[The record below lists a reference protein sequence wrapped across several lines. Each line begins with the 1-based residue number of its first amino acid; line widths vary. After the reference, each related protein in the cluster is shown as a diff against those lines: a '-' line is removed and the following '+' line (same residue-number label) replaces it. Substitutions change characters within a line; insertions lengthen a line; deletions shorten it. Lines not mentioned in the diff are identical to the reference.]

1 MRLVSSMNIND
12 HFTSHH
18 LSLAEPT
25 STMAT
30 TSFPPLL
37 ESETDTAEGEEVIYR
52 ELLTSHLIT
61 RLATQGWLFITPL
74 VLIRFTGGHLIGA
87 AVWGLTTMLATA
99 MLNPGLG
106 AWADQTDRCLVVT
119 LGVAAQAVAVLGAT
133 AVLAF
138 ALQDS
143 AENNWLALFAF
154 IGFSVV
160 EKLGV
165 TLSDVA
171 VKREWAPRLFAG
183 ERLKRT
189 NSMMSQIDLISETVG
204 PFVAGLLITPSL
216 GLLPS
221 EVVGFLAVGFLN
233 VLSFPPQLLLLRRIY
248 AARKHQLQPL
258 NAAEVQRKANPLT
271 PKGGAWSAW
280 FHHPSGIQFLGISY
294 SVLYLTVLSPHGAFL
309 TAHLAQR
316 QVPLYQLSLLR
327 GAGALCGISGL
338 LAHPPAVQLVGHR
351 SADGVFVV
359 WLAAFSVFALL
370 AFDQAP
376 DSGLTLPLLIFMV
389 SVCLARE
396 GLYGFELGVLNTEQE
411 LSDARHRSAI
421 GAVDSA
427 LTSLATLVMYA
438 SGLVWG
444 RPDDFGFLVCCS
456 TVFVS
461 SGAVIYLTWMLLYH
475 SHRHRH
481 DEVHCHEDGQ
491 DGHGHS
497 HPDEKH
503 TPHIPC
509 NKRRHSPM
517 AGTSTSISTGPTCV
531 LCNEIARQIER
542 SFDLHSCFSLSS
554 FFVGPDRIS
563 VASKIRNM
571 GKMSFVTHQRL

>member
-1 MRLVSSMNIND
+1 MYTSFTFLKSFLFKG
-12 HFTSHH
+12 FTSI
-18 LSLAEPT
+18 LSNKTSSLVEPT
-25 STMAT
+25 SAMAT

-37 ESETDTAEGEEVIYR
+37 ESETDTAEGEEVIYW

-99 MLNPGLG
+99 MLNPVLG

-133 AVLAF
+133 VVLAL
-138 ALQDS
+138 ALLDS

-171 VKREWAPRLFAG
+171 VKREWAPRLFSG

-189 NSMMSQIDLISETVG
+189 NSMMSQIDLISETLG
-204 PFVAGLLITPSL
+204 PFFAGLLITPSL

-221 EVVGFLAVGFLN
+221 EIVGFLAVGFLN

-327 GAGALCGISGL
+327 GAGALCGILGL
-338 LAHPPAVQLVGHR
+338 LVHPPVVHLVGHQP
-351 SADGVFVV
+351 ADGVFVV
-359 WLAAFSVFALL
+359 WLAAFSVLALL

-376 DSGLTLPLLIFMV
+376 DSKRLTLPLLIFMA
-389 SVCLARE
+389 SVCLARP

-456 TVFVS
+456 TVFVT

-481 DEVHCHEDGQ
+481 GDEGHCHEDGQ
-491 DGHGHS
+491 DGHGHG
-497 HPDEKH
+497 HHDEKH
-503 TPHIPC
+503 THTLQQEEALTDGWHEHIHFHRPNIC
-509 NKRRHSPM
+509 
-517 AGTSTSISTGPTCV
+517 AV
-531 LCNEIARQIER
+531 Q
-542 SFDLHSCFSLSS
+542 
-554 FFVGPDRIS
+554 
-563 VASKIRNM
+563 
-571 GKMSFVTHQRL
+571 

>member
-1 MRLVSSMNIND
+1 MRLVSSMNINESY
-12 HFTSHH
+12 HFTSRH

-133 AVLAF
+133 VVLAL

-189 NSMMSQIDLISETVG
+189 NSMMSQIDLISETLG
-204 PFVAGLLITPSL
+204 PFIAGLLITPSL

-359 WLAAFSVFALL
+359 WLAAFSVFASL

-389 SVCLARE
+389 SVCLARP

-481 DEVHCHEDGQ
+481 DEVHCYEDGQ

-503 TPHIPC
+503 THTLQQEEALTDGWHEHIHFHRP
-509 NKRRHSPM
+509 
-517 AGTSTSISTGPTCV
+517 
-531 LCNEIARQIER
+531 
-542 SFDLHSCFSLSS
+542 
-554 FFVGPDRIS
+554 
-563 VASKIRNM
+563 NM
-571 GKMSFVTHQRL
+571 CAVQ